1 MPLSQDDFERI
12 DKALTAVIEAS
23 GDFTEFQV
31 DFAYGNAN
39 RLEKYGRNTF
49 MSVKQWEVI
58 EGIEK
63 KMEEDDDH

>member
-1 MPLSQDDFERI
+1 MTLSQDDVERI
-12 DKALTAVIEAS
+12 DKALTAVMEAP

-31 DFAYGNAN
+31 DFAYSNAS
-39 RLEKYGRNTF
+39 RLDTHGLNTF

-63 KMEEDDDH
+63 KMEDDA